1 MTEPDYYELHRKHR
15 ADLARGV
22 YDAAREAQLREM
34 HEQRRAERARE
45 VQAQY
50 EREMGPVLAELMTLR
65 EPIPNQGAFQRPTDA
80 DIKEMHAIWQEYN
93 CDPARIR
100 DIAAEMGLKTLVV
113 RRALLGNVTTRKL
126 TAEQVREMRRL
137 YDASDKSRGVIA
149 AIARQ
154 FGVCLTTARDVVYRK
169 KWRDV
174 V

>member
-22 YDAAREAQLREM
+22 YDAAREAQLHEM
-34 HEQRRAERARE
+34 HAQRRAERAQQ
-45 VQAQY
+45 VQSRHEQ
-50 EREMGPVLAELMTLR
+50 EMSPVVKELMTLR
-65 EPIPNQGAFQRPTDA
+65 EPIPGRESLTRPTDA
-80 DIKEMHAIWQEYN
+80 DIKEMRAIWHEYN

-154 FGVCLTTARDVVYRK
+154 FGVCRTTARDVVYRK

>member
-93 CDPARIR
+93 CDPAHIK
-100 DIAAEMGLKTLVV
+100 DIAQEMGLKVPSV
-113 RRALLGNVTTRKL
+113 RQMLLGTSQPRKL
-126 TAEQVREMRRL
+126 TDDQIREMRAA
-137 YDASDKSRGVIA
+137 YDASDKQHGVIA
-149 AIARQ
+149 DIGRRY
-154 FGVCLTTARDVVYRK
+154 GVCRTTARDVVQRR
-169 KWRDV
+169 KWRNV